1 MKGHLA
7 LLLFMY
13 GAQLSSSFL
22 YFSSSVT
29 VSPSTGVALT
39 NVFKI
44 SMPSWVTDSD
54 GYPLSYTYSYVIG

>member
-1 MKGHLA
+1 
-7 LLLFMY
+7 MY